1 MGSLRVEE
9 KHGGQTEETGRI
21 LPNSVTPA
29 GTVRGLM
36 VDGWE
41 LGVWG
46 KAEMLKTE
54 S

>member
-1 MGSLRVEE
+1 MEVKLKKPAGFKLV
-9 KHGGQTEETGRI
+9 